1 MNTRDLDPTL
11 AATTPKPEKPDSPAT
26 ETATIKRPPSKLSAS
41 TEAFIAQMAENLRT
55 HDPENPKGR
64 LRKQP

>member
-1 MNTRDLDPTL
+1 MNTPELDLEPT
-11 AATTPKPEKPDSPAT
+11 AIIPEPEQPGESAELPTDK
-26 ETATIKRPPSKLSAS
+26 KRPWKLSVS

-64 LRKQP
+64 LRKKT

>member
-1 MNTRDLDPTL
+1 MNTSDLDRE
-11 AATTPKPEKPDSPAT
+11 TTAIIPEPEKPGESAEPSTDK
-26 ETATIKRPPSKLSAS
+26 KRPWKLSAS

-64 LRKQP
+64 LMKQA

>member
-1 MNTRDLDPTL
+1 MNTSDLDPE
-11 AATTPKPEKPDSPAT
+11 PEKPGESAEPPTDK
-26 ETATIKRPPSKLSAS
+26 KRHWKLSAS

-64 LRKQP
+64 LRKQA

>member
-1 MNTRDLDPTL
+1 MNTPDPEPTP
-11 AATTPKPEKPDSPAT
+11 AATTPELEKSGSPT
-26 ETATIKRPPSKLSAS
+26 EPPTGKNPPWKLSAS

-64 LRKQP
+64 LRMKP

>member
-1 MNTRDLDPTL
+1 MNTPDPDLTP
-11 AATTPKPEKPDSPAT
+11 ATATSEAEKPGLPAAEPPT
-26 ETATIKRPPSKLSAS
+26 GKERPSKLSAS

-64 LRKQP
+64 LRMKP